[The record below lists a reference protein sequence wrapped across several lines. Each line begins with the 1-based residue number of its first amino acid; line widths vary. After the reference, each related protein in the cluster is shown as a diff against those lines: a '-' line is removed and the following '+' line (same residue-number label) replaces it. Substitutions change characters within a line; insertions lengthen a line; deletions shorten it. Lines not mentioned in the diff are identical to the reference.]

1 MPAMAYLLVIVVYSL
16 AQIALGVWQ
25 SRRLRGTS
33 DFFVAGR
40 ALGPGRLAA
49 TLLAANIGAG
59 STIGAAGRGYR
70 DGLAAWWWVG
80 SAAIGSV
87 VLAWSVGPKIWR
99 LATAHQFRTVGDFLE
114 WRYDRRVRATIAL
127 LLWLGTV
134 AILAGQL
141 LAMAAVLG
149 TIVGLGKAE
158 SCLIGA
164 VVATAYFVAGGLKSS
179 VTVNVLQ
186 LAVKLLGFAIAVPLA
201 LSLVGGVEAFHHVF
215 RPGPYWNGWSN
226 GESGWFYV
234 AMVAPNF
241 IVSPGILQKVYG
253 ARDERAVRIGVG
265 VNAVVLL
272 LFAAIPAVLGMIARA
287 RHPDLNPTDLA
298 LPMLFRDDLPF
309 LVGAVGLA
317 AIFSAEVSAADAL
330 LFMLATS
337 FSQDLYRRFV
347 NPSASD
353 RQLLACARGAAVA
366 GAVLAV
372 GVALLLAA
380 DVVDALSIFYTLLG
394 VSLFVPV
401 VAAVV
406 TRRGDATAALCA
418 VGAGVA
424 AAASI
429 ELTQGRGFFHG
440 LTPPM
445 WGIALA
451 AVAYMIAAT
460 VMPGKPA

>member
-1 MPAMAYLLVIVVYSL
+1 MAYLLVIVVYSL
-16 AQIALGVWQ
+16 AQIAIGVWTA
-25 SRRLRGTS
+25 RRMKGS
-33 DFFVAGR
+33 GDFFVAGR
-40 ALGPGRLAA
+40 ALGPGLLAA

-59 STIGAAGRGYR
+59 STIGAAARGYR
-70 DGLAAWWWVG
+70 DGFAAWWFVG
-80 SAAIGSV
+80 SAAIGST
-87 VLAWSVGPKIWR
+87 VLAVWVGPRIWR
-99 LATAHQFRTVGDFLE
+99 LAAAHDFRTVGDFLE
-114 WRYDRRVRATIAL
+114 WRFDQRVRAVIAS

-134 AILAGQL
+134 AILSGQL

-149 TIVGLGKAE
+149 TIVGLGKTA

-164 VVATAYFVAGGLKSS
+164 VVASTYFVAGGLKSS
-179 VTVNVLQ
+179 VMVNVLQ
-186 LAVKLLGFAIAVPLA
+186 LGVKLIGFALALPLA
-201 LSLVGGVEAFHHVF
+201 LAVVGGVDGFHHAF
-215 RPGPYWNGWSN
+215 PAGPYWSGWSH
-226 GESGWFYV
+226 GASGWFYV

-265 VNAVVLL
+265 VNALVLL
-272 LFAAIPAVLGMIARA
+272 LFAAIPPILGMIARSQ
-287 RHPDLNPTDLA
+287 HPDLPSIDAA
-298 LPMLFRDDLPF
+298 LPVLFRYDLPF
-309 LVGAVGLA
+309 WVGAVGLA

-337 FSQDLYRRFV
+337 FSQDLYKRFM
-347 NPSASD
+347 NPGASD

-372 GVALLLAA
+372 LVALVLAA
-380 DVVDALSIFYTLLG
+380 DVVDALGIFYTLLG

-401 VAAVV
+401 VSGLFS
-406 TRRGDATAALCA
+406 RRGGAAAALCA
-418 VGAGVA
+418 VAGGVA
-424 AAASI
+424 IAAAI

-451 AVAYMIAAT
+451 AAAYAIVAVAVPRRT
-460 VMPGKPA
+460 P